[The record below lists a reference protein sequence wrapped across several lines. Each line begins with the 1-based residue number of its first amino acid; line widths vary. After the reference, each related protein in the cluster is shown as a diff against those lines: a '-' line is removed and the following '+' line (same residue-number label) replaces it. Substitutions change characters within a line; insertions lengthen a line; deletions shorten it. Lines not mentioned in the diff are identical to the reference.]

1 MSFWHPSW
9 AVRCLPCTL
18 SRVECPQMKSTNR
31 TDSSWHSRRSPAVQL
46 SRVAVIFRQYE
57 GVLFWPPVNECK
69 KWDCICAREDETV
82 ICFLNT
88 FFVLLSLVLDIPN
101 NTRGL
106 RRPAGYVPLRPQ
118 LLKPCC
124 CWAFSVRGR
133 RNDPFKAR
141 SILPLSW
148 RTTGSLSSCREWIED
163 RRRRV
168 YTVTSTCPLP
178 QDNLPPEVPWRE
190 QQFL

>member
-1 MSFWHPSW
+1 
-9 AVRCLPCTL
+9 
-18 SRVECPQMKSTNR
+18 MKSTNR
-31 TDSSWHSRRSPAVQL
+31 TDSSRHSRWSPAVL
-46 SRVAVIFRQYE
+46 LPWVVALADYLQALLFRLEE

-168 YTVTSTCPLP
+168 YCIHPDLSSPSRQP
-178 QDNLPPEVPWRE
+178 
-190 QQFL
+190 FLLKYHEESNGSCTAPSLGYE

>member
-1 MSFWHPSW
+1 MSFLTPIMS
-9 AVRCLPCTL
+9 LSLSPCTI

-31 TDSSWHSRRSPAVQL
+31 IDSSRHSRRSPAVQL
-46 SRVAVIFRQYE
+46 PWVVALADYLQELLFRLEE
-57 GVLFWPPVNECK
+57 GVLFRPPVNECK
-69 KWDCICAREDETV
+69 KWDSICAREDETT
-82 ICFLNT
+82 ICSFLNT
-88 FFVLLSLVLDIPN
+88 LFVLLSLVLDIPN

-141 SILPLSW
+141 SILPLS
-148 RTTGSLSSCREWIED
+148 
-163 RRRRV
+163 
-168 YTVTSTCPLP
+168 
-178 QDNLPPEVPWRE
+178 
-190 QQFL
+190 